1 MRIAFRADASL
12 QMGSGHIM
20 RCVTLADAL
29 KQRGA
34 ECHFLCRDHPGHLV
48 ELVRGKG
55 HVVHVLNCE
64 QDSPIDPE
72 GPAHAAWLGA
82 TQEQDVQACLPIL
95 QALQPDWLIVDH
107 YALDI
112 RWEER
117 LRPFCR
123 RLMVIDDL
131 ADRVHACDLLL
142 DQNLGRLPG
151 DYARL
156 TPSHCRTLIGPTYA
170 LLRPDF
176 SQLREY
182 SLQRRKTPALRHL
195 LITMGGVDQYNA
207 SGRVLDA
214 LKQVRLPAD
223 CKISVIMGLQAPWVE
238 LVRTMAL
245 QMPWPTDVLVNV
257 DDMAQRMAEAD
268 LAIGAAGSTSWERCC
283 LGLPTFQLVSAQNQ
297 QEAARALEE
306 VGAVRK
312 LSLEDD
318 LSSTLPRLFDALG
331 KHLEGL
337 RNLTQQAAAV
347 TDGSGCRLLMCELL
361 GGLNYGQ

>member
-1 MRIAFRADASL
+1 MKIAFRADASL

-112 RWEER
+112 SWEER

-131 ADRVHACDLLL
+131 ADRVHQCDMLL
-142 DQNLGRLPG
+142 DQNLGREPA
-151 DYARL
+151 DYAGL
-156 TPSHCRTLIGPTYA
+156 VPNDCIVLAGPQYA
-170 LLRPDF
+170 LLRPEF
-176 SQLREY
+176 AALREY
-182 SLQRRKTPALRHL
+182 SLARRRCNQGISQL
-195 LITMGGVDQYNA
+195 LITMGGVDLVDA
-207 SGRVLDA
+207 SGLVLDA
-214 LKQVRLPAD
+214 LTACDIPETCQITV
-223 CKISVIMGLQAPWVE
+223 VMGGAAPWLDRVKAKAAE
-238 LVRTMAL
+238 L
-245 QMPWPTDVLVNV
+245 PWKTRVMVNV
-257 DDMAQRMAEAD
+257 SNMAQLMADAD
-268 LAIGAAGSTSWERCC
+268 LCLGAAGSTSWERCA
-283 LGLPTFQLVSAQNQ
+283 LGLPCILLCLADNQ
-297 QEAARALEE
+297 KMVIEALSRKGVAMALDIQALQA
-306 VGAVRK
+306 VGG
-312 LSLEDD
+312 SL
-318 LSSTLPRLFDALG
+318 LNDAL
-331 KHLEGL
+331 
-337 RNLTQQAAAV
+337 TQAWSAAPHMAECAASV
-347 TDGSGCRLLMCELL
+347 TDGSGCTRLMGYLVEV
-361 GGLNYGQ
+361 Q